1 MNTITQNVKNSYMMQ
16 RLSAQKS
23 NQLRAK
29 QDNAA
34 NIPGM
39 NRNDTAVSSKTAQEV
54 SEIRRMLTGTERTQA
69 DGTKPSSRTTRN
81 RTVMDEILGSMQNYG
96 DSIRTQRQQTQNTSL
111 AKKKFN
117 YHFKN
122 ISAQIIR
129 SKTSMAAKQVAT
141 QATREIL
148 KLKREKM
155 SGKYDSE
162 EVEAAILHAES
173 MERVARK
180 KVRHLEE
187 EELAKASGA
196 SYMEAAS
203 AKDDD
208 TTKSSAERFYTYE
221 RTEESTDT
229 VSIRMQDSFEGYTES
244 TTIDTESAGKTPFEN
259 NAAPAA
265 TLQDQE
271 RLADLGTMLSGMDRM
286 FSDADGLMDE
296 LTDELMDAFTQGMRD
311 MMDEMGFSDMADSLL
326 SEGSE
331 LDPDE
336 LKMLK
341 IKHRIR
347 EMKELTEADSA
358 YLKAFFD
365 HLENMKNA
373 ANFDGLQGDRQNG
386 SGSFGTQHA
395 GNMSMSVNASSS
407 ITAEFSGS
415 ANFESASGSL
425 DIAL

>member
-1 MNTITQNVKNSYMMQ
+1 MNTITQNVKNSYMAQ
-16 RLSAQKS
+16 RVCAQK
-23 NQLRAK
+23 NNRLRAR
-29 QDNAA
+29 QDNA

-39 NRNDTAVSSKTAQEV
+39 NRDYDSASKTAQEV
-54 SEIRRMLTGTERTQA
+54 SEIRRMLTGAERTQT
-69 DGTKPSSRTTRN
+69 DGTKPATKTAKN
-81 RTVMDEILGSMQNYG
+81 RTVMDEILSSMQSYG
-96 DSIRTQRQQTQNTSL
+96 QSVKTQRQQTQNTSL

-122 ISAQIIR
+122 ISAQIVR

-148 KLKREKM
+148 RLKREKM

-196 SYMEAAS
+196 SYMEMPTEEENTS
-203 AKDDD
+203 
-208 TTKSSAERFYTYE
+208 KSPAERQFTYE
-221 RTEESTDT
+221 RTVETTNT
-229 VSIRMQDSFEGYTES
+229 VSFQMQDSFEGYAES
-244 TTIDTESAGKTPFEN
+244 SGT
-259 NAAPAA
+259 
-265 TLQDQE
+265 QDLE
-271 RLADLGTMLSGMDRM
+271 RLGDLSTMLSGMDAM
-286 FSDADGLMDE
+286 FSDAEDLMDD

-311 MMDEMGFSDMADSLL
+311 MMDEMGFSDLADSLL
-326 SEGSE
+326 SEGDE

-341 IKHRIR
+341 IKHRIK

-373 ANFDGLQGDRQNG
+373 A
-386 SGSFGTQHA
+386 
-395 GNMSMSVNASSS
+395 MSVPGMQGAGDPQ
-407 ITAEFSGS
+407 SGGMHTI
-415 ANFESASGSL
+415 SASQTLSVDFHASASVQSVSEAI

>member
-16 RLSAQKS
+16 RLCAQKS

-29 QDNAA
+29 QETAA

-39 NRNDTAVSSKTAQEV
+39 NRFDTDTSSKTAQEV
-54 SEIRRMLTGTERTQA
+54 SEIRRMLTGSERTQ
-69 DGTKPSSRTTRN
+69 DGTKPSAKTTKN
-81 RTVMDEILGSMQNYG
+81 RTVMDEILSSMQNYG
-96 DSIRTQRQQTQNTSL
+96 QSVKTQRQQTQDTSL

-148 KLKREKM
+148 RLKGEKM

-196 SYMEAAS
+196 SFMETPTEEDNTSKSPAAH
-203 AKDDD
+203 
-208 TTKSSAERFYTYE
+208 FTYE
-221 RTEESTDT
+221 RTEETTNT
-229 VSIRMQDSFEGYTES
+229 VSFRMQDSCEGYAES
-244 TTIDTESAGKTPFEN
+244 TTIDTDP
-259 NAAPAA
+259 
-265 TLQDQE
+265 D
-271 RLADLGTMLSGMDRM
+271 RLADLATMFSGMDRM
-286 FSDADGLMDE
+286 FSDAEGLMDE
-296 LTDELMDAFTQGMRD
+296 LTDEIMDAFTEGMRD
-311 MMDEMGFSDMADSLL
+311 MMDEMGFSDLADSLL
-326 SEGSE
+326 SEGNE
-331 LDPDE
+331 MDPDE

-341 IKHRIR
+341 IKHRIK
-347 EMKELTEADSA
+347 EMKEITEADSA

-365 HLENMKNA
+365 HLENMKNQVA
-373 ANFDGLQGDRQNG
+373 SALDLPNAG
-386 SGSFGTQHA
+386 SQSAGGSLSGNQHTVSNIFVSA
-395 GNMSMSVNASSS
+395 EYSASSS
-407 ITAEFSGS
+407 V
-415 ANFESASGSL
+415 ESVSEAI
-425 DIAL
+425 DVAL